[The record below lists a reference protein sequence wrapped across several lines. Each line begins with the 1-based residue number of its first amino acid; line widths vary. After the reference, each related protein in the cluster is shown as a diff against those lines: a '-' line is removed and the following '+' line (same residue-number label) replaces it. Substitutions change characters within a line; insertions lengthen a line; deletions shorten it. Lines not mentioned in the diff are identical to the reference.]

1 MNHKQLLALFL
12 CFVMILSSKIV
23 SIESNN
29 IVSVKDV
36 SNNIDKYKIES
47 ICEDTKDKSI
57 NIFYPVT
64 KYEKVNNKIKEKI
77 DYYKEKLESSEYI
90 SQKKKLTISF
100 EEFEHN
106 DITSFKFNIKSNV
119 GIGHDLDEVFTIVF
133 KEDEVIE
140 MKDIIEKY
148 PELIEKL
155 FNVCSEKIKENSK
168 VKQYSNDSWIS
179 KGLVKGVP
187 TFSNYI
193 INDKDIIIF
202 FNPESIAP
210 YVAGIIQV
218 RIPMENLELD
228 IE

>member
-1 MNHKQLLALFL
+1 
-12 CFVMILSSKIV
+12 
-23 SIESNN
+23 
-29 IVSVKDV
+29 
-36 SNNIDKYKIES
+36 
-47 ICEDTKDKSI
+47 
-57 NIFYPVT
+57 
-64 KYEKVNNKIKEKI
+64 
-77 DYYKEKLESSEYI
+77 
-90 SQKKKLTISF
+90 
-100 EEFEHN
+100 
-106 DITSFKFNIKSNV
+106 
-119 GIGHDLDEVFTIVF
+119 
-133 KEDEVIE
+133 

-218 RIPMENLELD
+218 GIPMENLELD

>member
-57 NIFYPVT
+57 NIFYPVA

-77 DYYKEKLESSEYI
+77 DYYKEKLEISEYI

-218 RIPMENLELD
+218 EIPMENLELD